1 MKLSKELND
10 ALEAVSKEVDR
21 WPAWKRSI
29 DLQDL
34 KKVTEPSENNESSS
48 QRAAAS
54 NKKTNH
60 LARAARA

>member
-10 ALEAVSKEVDR
+10 ALEAVSKEVDS

-29 DLQDL
+29 DLHDL
-34 KKVTEPSENNESSS
+34 KKVTEAPENNETSHE
-48 QRAAAS
+48 AA
-54 NKKTNH
+54 NRTTPH